1 MFCLAYAKS
10 PDNPTSREYVFFT
23 KKNQVIYNSDSENKA
38 SDDAEQAEKQKI
50 ADAEKLEQDKNA
62 FAQRV
67 KEIIPFDKANTQFKI
82 DAVQLNSALNGQGAY
97 SEAINAVIDD
107 ANSFPISFQYL
118 DALTK
123 SDGSLT
129 DKDKENALAQ
139 LSQAL
144 TKEYPL
150 YVINQTPQGHG
161 ALAALGNYQWGGEQ
175 DFIDKCFENE

>member
-1 MFCLAYAKS
+1 VFCLAYAKS
-10 PDNPTSREYVFFT
+10 PDNPTAREYVFFT

-38 SDDAEQAEKQKI
+38 SD
-50 ADAEKLEQDKNA
+50 DAEKLEQDKNA

-144 TKEYPL
+144 T
-150 YVINQTPQGHG
+150 
-161 ALAALGNYQWGGEQ
+161 
-175 DFIDKCFENE
+175 